1 MRRWSSVDPAV
12 DIAQKS
18 NSWAGSNLVRWEN
31 ADFNTLYS
39 QALTEVDPQKLAT
52 LMQKMNDLVVSN
64 YVTVGLIDRKNVDA
78 KAKTLLGPDV
88 AVFDADTWNI
98 ADWTRQG

>member
-1 MRRWSSVDPAV
+1 
-12 DIAQKS
+12 
-18 NSWAGSNLVRWEN
+18 
-31 ADFNTLYS
+31 
-39 QALTEVDPQKLAT
+39 
-52 LMQKMNDLVVSN
+52 MQKMNDLVVSN